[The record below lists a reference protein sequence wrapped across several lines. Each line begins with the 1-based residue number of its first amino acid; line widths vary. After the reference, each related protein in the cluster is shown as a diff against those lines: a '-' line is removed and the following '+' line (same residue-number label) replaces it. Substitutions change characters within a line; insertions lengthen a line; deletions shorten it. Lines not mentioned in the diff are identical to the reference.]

1 MISWPD
7 QCLETASEALS
18 GPQGASAGP
27 ASHQSS
33 IPDGGQNRL
42 RRNGVEGRAGVV
54 AHGPGSP
61 QKALFGPRARLPGAN
76 QGLKSVASLRSD
88 AAQSIWDRT
97 RDWLPGTPWHRCEPQ
112 ERRHRTAAVWHWP
125 DSVPSGTHGGAQKA
139 GFRAVFGGFHL

>member
-1 MISWPD
+1 MISRPD
-7 QCLETASEALS
+7 QCLETASAALS

-42 RRNGVEGRAGVV
+42 RGNGVERRAGVV
-54 AHGPGSP
+54 PHGPGSP

-76 QGLKSVASLRSD
+76 QGLKSVPSLRSD
-88 AAQSIWDRT
+88 AEQSIWGRT
-97 RDWLPGTPWHRCEPQ
+97 SDAPLRASWPRW
-112 ERRHRTAAVWHWP
+112 RRHRTPAMWHRP